1 MTSVHM
7 RLGHRLVLP
16 LLVLWLVL
24 YFGVRVTLDST
35 AVMSPQWRVMLALLP
50 TTVFALFLWSF
61 IKSVRAADEL
71 ERRIQLEAL
80 AIAFPLGLL
89 LLTTLGL
96 TQRAV
101 ALNVQDWSYNHI
113 WPMFVLFYIAGLAFA
128 RRRYA

>member
-1 MTSVHM
+1 MTSVHT

-24 YFGVRVTLDST
+24 YFGVRLALDST

-101 ALNVQDWSYNHI
+101 ALNAQDWSYNHI